1 MSMADR
7 IVLMHQGKIA
17 QVGTP
22 EQLYEQPATP
32 VVARFIGQPPMN
44 LLRVPGLD
52 GLVGIR
58 PEHIAAGGEPAPP
71 ARIFTMASS
80 RAANITAPT
89 R

>member
-7 IVLMHQGKIA
+7 IVLMHQGEIA

-44 LLRVPGLD
+44 
-52 GLVGIR
+52 
-58 PEHIAAGGEPAPP
+58 
-71 ARIFTMASS
+71 
-80 RAANITAPT
+80 
-89 R
+89 